1 MKVTHHLSIFVFP
14 RVLVRVT
21 CWLLLLAMFV
31 MVLAACNNGAPATD
45 AGAVVAAPAGG
56 GTDETPADATP
67 QAAAPGAAEVLPG
80 LEPLT
85 LAEGDKLNVVAT
97 TSLVADVALHVGGD
111 AITLTTLIPIGADPH
126 SYTPTDDDIK
136 TLNDADLILT
146 NGLGLEEGLT
156 AALGDLKNPVPVVSI
171 NAGLTPLSYEEG
183 TPAAT
188 DTAKENTDNP
198 TAQPAPMLDPH
209 TWLSVSNVEVWV
221 DNVAAL
227 FAMLDAA
234 HVDSYFSNAGAY
246 HDELDA
252 LDAELRQQID
262 TLPEDQRKL
271 VTDHLEFNYFAQDY
285 GFQVVGTVIP
295 GISTTATSSDEDLA
309 ELKDA
314 IQAAGVKT
322 IFAGTNVD
330 QSLVNQVAEEMGL
343 KVVPLY
349 TSSLSEADGPA
360 PDYPALMRYDV
371 NAIVTALAQ

>member
-1 MKVTHHLSIFVFP
+1 M
-14 RVLVRVT
+14 
-21 CWLLLLAMFV
+21 A
-31 MVLAACNNGAPATD
+31 LAACDSGAATTD
-45 AGAVVAAPAGG
+45 AGTAVAASADG
-56 GTDETPADATP
+56 GTDATAADATP